1 LARLAPDLRRCHIR
15 AGKTRDAWYGGG
27 MRGWRGGVGVVLV
40 ACEVACGDS
49 GGRDDSGVQTATL
62 PATEPATS
70 TVPTTSATA
79 SVSATDSD
87 AGSQSASES
96 QTTPADTTD
105 APTDPTASTGPVTVT
120 QTDPTPGTTI
130 TTLDPD
136 TGTASTTE
144 GTTGDPCQGGGMGF
158 DFSYLWVANTD
169 QGSISKINTMTLLEE
184 ARYYADPTQ
193 SGAASTSRT
202 SVNIDGHFV
211 VVSNRGTGWVTK
223 VAASE
228 PDCVDKNGNGTI
240 ETSPNKDTLLPWGE
254 DECVLWSTQVTANV
268 FSVGAGP
275 RATAWAPG
283 TFNPQTCAFENQK
296 VWIGWLTAPGQ
307 AVMARLDGTTGAI
320 EGMAPLPNW
329 PISID
334 APNAY
339 APYGAAADAQ
349 GFIWTTAVFSN
360 VVYRIHPDTFE
371 VTMWSSPD
379 ADSHYGMTVDNK
391 GRVWFANWQGHGGVS
406 YFDANTQAW
415 TVIPNSGNNIYRGIA
430 VDSEDQ
436 VWVASDAGGTNGCGM
451 MQVDGVNNSVVLF
464 HTFQQ
469 CSTPLGMSIDVD
481 GDVWLVDHD
490 GWAWE
495 IDPLTYQKTQVP
507 IANSHYTYS
516 DMTGGGLKN
525 AITPG

>member
-1 LARLAPDLRRCHIR
+1 
-15 AGKTRDAWYGGG
+15 
-27 MRGWRGGVGVVLV
+27 
-40 ACEVACGDS
+40 
-49 GGRDDSGVQTATL
+49 
-62 PATEPATS
+62 
-70 TVPTTSATA
+70 
-79 SVSATDSD
+79 
-87 AGSQSASES
+87 
-96 QTTPADTTD
+96 
-105 APTDPTASTGPVTVT
+105 
-120 QTDPTPGTTI
+120 
-130 TTLDPD
+130 
-136 TGTASTTE
+136 
-144 GTTGDPCQGGGMGF
+144 
-158 DFSYLWVANTD
+158 
-169 QGSISKINTMTLLEE
+169 MTLTEE
-184 ARYYADPTQ
+184 ARYFADPTQ

-228 PDCVDKNGNGTI
+228 PDCIDKNGNGTI

-254 DECVLWSTQVTANV
+254 DECVLWSTQVTNNV
-268 FSVGAGP
+268 FSGGAGP

-283 TFNPQTCAFENQK
+283 VFNPQTCVYDDQK

-307 AVMARLDGTTGAI
+307 ATMGRLDGATGAL
-320 EGMAPLPNW
+320 EGTAPLPNW

-360 VVYRIHPDTFE
+360 VVYRVHPDTFE
-371 VTMWSSPD
+371 VTMWTSPD

-391 GRVWFANWQGHGGVS
+391 GRVWFANWNGHGGVS
-406 YFDANTQAW
+406 FFDSNTETW
-415 TVIPNSGNNIYRGIA
+415 TVIPNSGSNIYRGIA
-430 VDSEDQ
+430 VDSNDQ

-451 MQVDGVNNSVVLF
+451 MQVDGVNNAVVLF
-464 HTFQQ
+464 HTFPQ

-495 IDPLTYQKTQVP
+495 IDPGTYQKTQVP
-507 IANSHYTYS
+507 IANTHYTYS